1 MNKKNLREVLSSEG
15 LISQRVAADYS
26 ADLKGLKEIT
36 SFLSARDKMRDQ
48 FFELAESSDSEQG
61 YGVVDILSVR
71 FLGESL
77 RIRDRRYPG
86 SIFQGVEAVTV
97 DDRDDEFETEIK
109 LPGWSWCSCRSSRRS
124 CSHIKALAVEQGN
137 MIEDENAKLRSQFER
152 LVDEVRSLIPVS

>member
-48 FFELAESSDSEQG
+48 FFELAESSDSKQG

-109 LPGWSWCSCRSSRRS
+109 LPGWSWCSCPDQKPCR
-124 CSHIKALAVEQGN
+124 HIKALAVEQGN